1 MVDDALVQFSLV
13 AALAAGDYVGG
24 APLREVLTDG
34 INSVLVEPGNA
45 AALANAL
52 NGLANNPRLADRLA
66 RRAFADASLYS
77 WDARAAR
84 LEPVLVEAGG
94 RS

>member
-1 MVDDALVQFSLV
+1 MTSTSSKNFAT
-13 AALAAGDYVGG
+13 VGC
-24 APLREVLTDG
+24 
-34 INSVLVEPGNA
+34 NA
-45 AALANAL
+45 ATLANAL
-52 NGLANNPRLADRLA
+52 NGLANNHRLADRLA